1 MLKGLYASSDC
12 GQNINLKHYHSH
24 NFRSDQFLKVNYQ
37 NNAKNFEQLT
47 LLWLVTLRENDENN
61 FHVGFYIYNSRP
73 YLFLWYFKQP
83 QGYEQEKL
91 LGLIVLS
98 LR

>member
-47 LLWLVTLRENDENN
+47 LL
-61 FHVGFYIYNSRP
+61 
-73 YLFLWYFKQP
+73 
-83 QGYEQEKL
+83 
-91 LGLIVLS
+91 
-98 LR
+98 